1 MFFSCARSYW
11 DKPTANDCLAFF
23 DMHGSEFEIDTSLS
37 SAQKQLVKDRVVARI
52 MRMLNSAYSFVSS
65 GFSQV
70 DGLED
75 DPISSTT
82 NESLD
87 NLFERK
93 YGERPSCL
101 N

>member
-1 MFFSCARSYW
+1 
-11 DKPTANDCLAFF
+11 
-23 DMHGSEFEIDTSLS
+23 MHGSEFEIDTSLS

-93 YGERPSCL
+93 YGERILVSKLPQLTILGRMHRNIQSGTVL
-101 N
+101 